1 MKITQLQQKEMKI
14 KIIIDI
20 NFCLLKKPI
29 FIMLA
34 RTGADDV
41 RLNSQIIF
49 YGKIY
54 NIYKNLKYFM

>member
-1 MKITQLQQKEMKI
+1 MKI